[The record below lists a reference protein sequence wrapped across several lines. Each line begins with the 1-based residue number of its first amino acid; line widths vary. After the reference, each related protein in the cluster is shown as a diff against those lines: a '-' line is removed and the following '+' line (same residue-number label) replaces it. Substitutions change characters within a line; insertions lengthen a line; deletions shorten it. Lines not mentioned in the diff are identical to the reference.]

1 MKNIS
6 ISIIALVIFTNVS
19 WGQSKL
25 AFGLEAGLVVPTGS
39 TSVKYGTG
47 YGAGAF
53 AIIPTSS
60 TIVSI
65 IAGADYLNMPGTTK
79 TEQISIGITTTIY
92 DDLQIGSI
100 YAGPKFGKEDGIYF
114 LPAISFNFSTE
125 IRFGFNLGGGYL
137 LPLKSIK
144 LHLGARYGILNV
156 IGKDDDEDSEAG
168 IGIFA
173 GIVF

>member
-1 MKNIS
+1 M
-6 ISIIALVIFTNVS
+6 LLIFANLS
-19 WGQSKL
+19 LGQSKV

-39 TSVKYGTG
+39 TSDKYGTG

-60 TIVSI
+60 TIISI
-65 IAGADYLNMPGTTK
+65 IAGADYLSMSGTTK
-79 TEQISIGITTTIY
+79 TEYISSGITITTTY
-92 DDLQIGSI
+92 DDLQVGSI
-100 YAGPKFGKEDGIYF
+100 YAGPKIGKEDGVYF

-125 IRFGFNLGGGYL
+125 TRFGFYLGGGYL
-137 LPLKSIK
+137 FPLESIK
-144 LHLGARYGILNV
+144 LHLGARYGVLNL
-156 IGKDDDEDSEAG
+156 IGKDEDEDSEAG